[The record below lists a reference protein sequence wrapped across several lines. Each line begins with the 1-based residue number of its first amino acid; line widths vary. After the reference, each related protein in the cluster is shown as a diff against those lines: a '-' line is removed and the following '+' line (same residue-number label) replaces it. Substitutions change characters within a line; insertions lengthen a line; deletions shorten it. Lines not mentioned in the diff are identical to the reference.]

1 MASQLQQLQELQLQE
16 INLNDE
22 PVKNQNQQ
30 ASKVQQLQ
38 EFTKKI
44 LSAKNNDSQMI
55 QSLEYIKQKIN
66 FTSKTPSQFE
76 YDGDQ
81 SFREGIKCSF
91 LDESES
97 NYSSVSTVASINVG
111 LTQHE
116 KKTPKIQ
123 YQQTLYV
130 LRDQEQNQ
138 SSSNENPQSFIDLW
152 SIFKQIYMQEKSLQ
166 SQCELQSR
174 AQLNKAQNNDENEE
188 DDNQFNIFSCLQC
201 FKKRQLPKYLL
212 VEKNLILYMYNTK
225 KLSKENNSNL
235 IQKINRFYTQV
246 NQRVNAVLKINQ
258 EIDNLSVL
266 SNLFLIAFS
275 DFHSEIF
282 NYLLDVLNQAQ
293 EINGQK
299 KVSITKI
306 AQIFTSDIIYLL
318 STSRIDNQILQRQ
331 SVINYVNNL
340 FFALMFCY
348 FQECVRNQSD
358 FGEQSSKTILNA
370 LLKQV
375 NAKPDSIVN
384 YFTKRFPSFI
394 IDKNFLK
401 YI

>member
-1 MASQLQQLQELQLQE
+1 MASQLQEVQLQE
-16 INLNDE
+16 INLDDE
-22 PVKNQNQQ
+22 PQKNYKSQP
-30 ASKVQQLQ
+30 SKVQQLQ

-66 FTSKTPSQFE
+66 FTSKTPSKFE

-81 SFREGIKCSF
+81 SFREGIKCNF

-111 LTQHE
+111 LTQSE
-116 KKTPKIQ
+116 KKAPKIQ

-130 LRDQEQNQ
+130 MRDQEQN
-138 SSSNENPQSFIDLW
+138 SSSNNENPQSFIDLW
-152 SIFKQIYMQEKSLQ
+152 SFFKQIYMQEKSLQ
-166 SQCELQSR
+166 NQCELQSR
-174 AQLNKAQNNDENEE
+174 AYQQNGEESDEG

-235 IQKINRFYTQV
+235 IQKINRFYAQV
-246 NQRVNAVLKINQ
+246 NSRINSVLKIDQ
-258 EIDNLSVL
+258 EVDNLSVL

-306 AQIFTSDIIYLL
+306 AAIFTSDIIYLL
-318 STSRIDNQILQRQ
+318 STSRLDSQILKRQ

-348 FQECVRNQSD
+348 FQECVRSKND
-358 FGEQSSKTILNA
+358 FGEQSSKIILNA

-375 NAKPDSIVN
+375 NAKPDSIVD